1 MKVDI
6 ICPLYNA
13 EKYVE
18 DLDTNIKKQKNV
30 DINKVRYVLT
40 KSNDNTEEILNQIN
54 ATYKVIEKEEF
65 SHSLTREKEAFQ
77 SEADILVFITQDII
91 IQDDMWLYY
100 LVKDIENGKC
110 DAAYSRQVCNNS
122 DTVEKYTRELNYPN
136 KSCYKTKKDIEN
148 MQIKTFFFSDTSSA
162 IKRDVFVKLNGY
174 DGKNLPTNEDMYIAY
189 KLIMN
194 GYKIKYCADS
204 QVIHSHDFSFRE
216 QYKRYYDTG
225 KFFKE
230 NEYLNQ
236 YKVNDSG
243 LSMASYVLKRT
254 LQDRNIKV
262 LIKFVP
268 NMIARVIGMKMGKRS
283 KR

>member
-1 MKVDI
+1 MNIDI
-6 ICPLYNA
+6 ICPLYYA
-13 EKYVE
+13 ERYIE
-18 DLDTNIKKQKNV
+18 DLNTNIKRQKNV
-30 DINKVRYVLT
+30 DINQIKYVLT
-40 KSNDNTEEILNQIN
+40 KSNDKTEYILKNIK

-65 SHSLTREKEAFQ
+65 SHSLTREKEAFE
-77 SEADILVFITQDII
+77 SKADIIVFITQDII

-100 LVKDIENGKC
+100 LVKDIESEKC
-110 DAAYSRQVCNNS
+110 DASYSRQICDNN
-122 DTVEKYTRELNYPN
+122 DTIEKYTRELNYPD
-136 KSCYKTKKDIEN
+136 KSYYKTKEDIED
-148 MQIKTFFFSDTSSA
+148 MQIKTFFFSDTASA
-162 IKRDVFVKLNGY
+162 IKRDVFIKLNGY
-174 DGKNLPTNEDMYIAY
+174 DKKKLPMNEDMYLAY

-194 GYKIKYCADS
+194 GYTIKYCADS
-204 QVIHSHDFSFRE
+204 KVIHSHDFSFKE

-243 LSMASYVLKRT
+243 IGMASYVLKRA

-262 LIKFVP
+262 LVKFVP
-268 NMIARVIGMKMGKRS
+268 NMIARIIGMKIGKRS